1 LACAFACTMDDLP
14 AADAP
19 IKVYENTYHM
29 KPREWND
36 AEGKHFSQRF
46 KRSEAT
52 KILQEV
58 LESKMSFTNERDKK
72 GRLSYVFNSDD
83 ASEVIREIV
92 EESQKRIIAQM
103 KGANN
108 DQPPRYKL
116 VFQASFGE
124 NMGHMVRSASRCL
137 WDAEVDNCASANWSN
152 GRVYAV
158 AMCFALYYE

>member
-1 LACAFACTMDDLP
+1 MGDEFMP

-29 KPREWND
+29 KPREWTDDQGN
-36 AEGKHFSQRF
+36 HFSQRF
-46 KRSEAT
+46 KRSAAE
-52 KILQEV
+52 KVLHEV

-72 GRLSYVFNSDD
+72 GRLNYVFNSDD

-103 KGANN
+103 KAANN
-108 DQPPRYKL
+108 EQPPRYKL

-137 WDAEVDNCASANWSN
+137 WDADTDNCASASWTN